1 MSDSPPEKDVQWSEQ
16 GITSSYKFIQ
26 KLWNLNKKFLE
37 EISKDHSKNH
47 SDTLDKFTN
56 KFLKKITIN
65 LESFHYNVIIANMHE
80 MYSFLI
86 KELEK
91 KFDKKTLIENY
102 TKILKTINPIIPH
115 FSNEC
120 LETLNIKENFTCT
133 VYNEKYFEETNVKIV
148 VQINGKKRG
157 LIETNKDTTEKSIVN
172 QIINDEK
179 LTKYVKN
186 TKIKKQIYIKN
197 KIINLIL

>member
-1 MSDSPPEKDVQWSEQ
+1 MSDSPPMQDVQWSEQ

-56 KFLKKITIN
+56 KFLKITIN
-65 LESFHYNVIIANMHE
+65 LESFHYNVIIANMYE
-80 MYSFLI
+80 MYFSN

-91 KFDKKTLIENY
+91 SLIKNAIENY

-120 LETLNIKENFTCT
+120 LETLNIKENLTWP
-133 VYNEKYFEETNVKIV
+133 VYNEKYFEETNVKTV
-148 VQINGKKRG
+148 VQIKKRG

-172 QIINDEK
+172 QIINDE
-179 LTKYVKN
+179 N
-186 TKIKKQIYIKN
+186 
-197 KIINLIL
+197 